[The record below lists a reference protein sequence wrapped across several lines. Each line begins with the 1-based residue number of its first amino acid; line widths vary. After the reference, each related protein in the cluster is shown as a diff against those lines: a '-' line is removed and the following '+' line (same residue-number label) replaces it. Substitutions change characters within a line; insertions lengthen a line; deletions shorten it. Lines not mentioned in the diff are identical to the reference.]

1 MINFLAISRRRLLCY
16 GAAALAATALP
27 LKRAFVKPSFA
38 TPSFATPSSARTR
51 HRADLDRGAHAI
63 PDYARNPFLRPVG
76 PPFNTLELARPTPLP
91 WSGRGL
97 GENES

>member
-27 LKRAFVKPSFA
+27 LKRAFGK
-38 TPSFATPSSARTR
+38 TSFATPSSARTR

-97 GENES
+97 GENKS